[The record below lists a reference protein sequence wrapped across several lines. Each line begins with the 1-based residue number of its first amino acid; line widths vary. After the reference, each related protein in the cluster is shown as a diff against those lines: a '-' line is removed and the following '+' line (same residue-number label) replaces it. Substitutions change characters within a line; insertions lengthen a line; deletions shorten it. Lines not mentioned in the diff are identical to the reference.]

1 MAPLQECPDG
11 VVVFV
16 GLGVVRVVPLHEVAE
31 TLGLAGDDVGE
42 VVDACFALVHEL
54 ADAVGLDL
62 LFRLE
67 ALFFFDFD
75 LDPETLSVVSV
86 LKALAIA
93 LHVPEAEKEVFVG
106 ATPRMVDAHR
116 VVGGYRTVDKG
127 VVFLGVVVAREI
139 SVDES
144 LAVGVGDVPTIEPLL
159 LGFDEVDFGFR

>member
-1 MAPLQECPDG
+1 MMSEKWSTRA
-11 VVVFV
+11 
-16 GLGVVRVVPLHEVAE
+16 LHSF
-31 TLGLAGDDVGE
+31 D
-42 VVDACFALVHEL
+42 EL

-62 LFRLE
+62 LLRLE

-106 ATPRMVDAHR
+106 ASPRVVHAHR
-116 VVGGYRTVDKG
+116 VVGGDRTVDKG

-144 LAVGVGDVPTIEPLL
+144 LDRRCWVMFQRSSHCFSVSTKSTSASGRTGSKVLVSTVFGV
-159 LGFDEVDFGFR
+159 R